1 MEKAIDRVKL
11 TVVFYSMMKNYQRCR
26 IKCWF
31 IYLAVLLSTNVL
43 AQRAWTLRDCI
54 DYAVAHHLP
63 IKQQDIKAEIK
74 LLDQEMALR
83 ERLPNVNGYANGYT
97 TFGSSQDVFGTIR
110 RNDNLNSN
118 MGINAE
124 LTLYQYNYF
133 RNQAKKAASEAEQE
147 RIEKEIL
154 KRNLTVQLMEAYLQ
168 TLLAQ
173 ALLVSQDSAMQ
184 FSQQLLDKAEK
195 STAVGATA
203 VSVVA
208 EAKANLAREKQQ
220 YQQYHKDR
228 QQSLLKLAQLMNHP
242 DYGALELAVP
252 LAENDRLQEYA
263 FSNLSGLRED
273 AYVHNPVFAK
283 LRNQEV
289 ELELESKLVKAALFP
304 TVKGSAGLG
313 STYFNAFKADETR
326 SFFVQSKDNFAQQLA
341 VKVSVPIFNK
351 GKTKRQLKQID
362 LNRQHIE
369 LAADNEKFA
378 QQQILDKLLLELEEN
393 KKQYGI
399 AVEASRATAQS
410 LDYTLR
416 SFEAGKVSIYD
427 VNTSKSN
434 LIKAESETIRSKY
447 NVVFNK
453 VMLHYQIYGTIN

>member
-11 TVVFYSMMKNYQRCR
+11 TVVFYSMMNNYKRSR

-43 AQRAWTLRDCI
+43 AQRAWTLKECI
-54 DYAVAHHLP
+54 DYAVTYNLP
-63 IKQQDIKAEIK
+63 MKQQDIKAEIR

-83 ERLPNVNGYANGYT
+83 ERLPSVNGYANGYS

-154 KRNLTVQLMEAYLQ
+154 KRNLIVQLMEVYLH

-184 FSQQLLDKAEK
+184 FSKQLLDKAQK
-195 STAVGATA
+195 STSVGATA

-208 EAKANLAREKQQ
+208 EAKANLARERQQ

-228 QQSLLKLAQLMNHP
+228 KQFLLKLAQLMNYP
-242 DYGALELAVP
+242 DYSNLELVVP
-252 LAENDRLQEYA
+252 VAEKDLLLASVFPD
-263 FSNLSGLRED
+263 LSSLREE
-273 AYVHNPVFAK
+273 AYLHNPVFAK

-289 ELELESKLVKAALFP
+289 GLEVESKLVKAALFP

-313 STYFNAFKADETR
+313 STYFNAFKADDTR

-341 VKVSVPIFNK
+341 VTVSVPIFNK
-351 GKTKRQLKQID
+351 GKTKSQLKQIEFNKQNIQ
-362 LNRQHIE
+362 LST
-369 LAADNEKFA
+369 DNEKLA
-378 QQQILDKLLLELEEN
+378 QQQILDKLFLELDEN
-393 KKQYGI
+393 RTQYGI
-399 AVEASRATAQS
+399 AVEANTATAQS
-410 LDYTLR
+410 LEYTLR
-416 SFEAGKVSIYD
+416 SFEAGKASIYD

-434 LIKAESETIRSKY
+434 LIKAESETIRSRY
-447 NVVFNK
+447 NVVFNQL
-453 VMLHYQIYGTIN
+453 MLRYQIYGSIN

>member
-11 TVVFYSMMKNYQRCR
+11 TVVFYSMMNNYQRSR

-31 IYLAVLLSTNVL
+31 ITINILLSTNVL
-43 AQRAWTLRDCI
+43 AQRAWTLQDCI
-54 DYAVAHHLP
+54 DYAVAHNLP
-63 IKQQDIKAEIK
+63 IKQQDIKAKIK
-74 LLDQEMALR
+74 VLDQEMAVR
-83 ERLPNVNGYANGYT
+83 ERLPSVSGYANGYT

-147 RIEKEIL
+147 HIEKEIL

-184 FSQQLLDKAEK
+184 FSQQLLDKAQK

-228 QQSLLKLAQLMNHP
+228 QQSLLKLAQLMNYP
-242 DYGALELAVP
+242 DYNNLSLAVP
-252 LAENDRLQEYA
+252 VAESDLLQEHT
-263 FSNLSGLRED
+263 FSDISNLREE
-273 AYVHNPVFAK
+273 AYLHNPVFAK
-283 LRNQEV
+283 FRSQAVGLEV
-289 ELELESKLVKAALFP
+289 ESKLVKAALFP

-313 STYFNAFKADETR
+313 STYFNAFKADNTR

-341 VKVSVPIFNK
+341 VTVSVPIFNK

-362 LNRQHIE
+362 LNQQNIQ
-369 LAADNEKFA
+369 LAIDNEKFA
-378 QQQILDKLLLELEEN
+378 QQQILDKLLLELDEN
-393 KKQYGI
+393 RKQYGI
-399 AVEASRATAQS
+399 AVEASTATAQS

-416 SFEAGKVSIYD
+416 SFEAGKASIYD

-447 NVVFNK
+447 TVVFNQL
-453 VMLHYQIYGTIN
+453 MLRYQIYGSIN

>member
-1 MEKAIDRVKL
+1 MEKAIDRVEL
-11 TVVFYSMMKNYQRCR
+11 TVVFYSMMNNYQRNR
-26 IKCWF
+26 IKYCF
-31 IYLAVLLSTNVL
+31 VYLAVLLSTNVL
-43 AQRAWTLRDCI
+43 AQRPWTLQDCI
-54 DYAVAHHLP
+54 DYAVAHNLP
-63 IKQQDIKAEIK
+63 VKQQDIKAEIK

-83 ERLPNVNGYANGYT
+83 ERLPSVNGYANGYT

-133 RNQAKKAASEAEQE
+133 RNQAKKAGSEAEQE

-242 DYGALELAVP
+242 DYSSLRLAVP
-252 LAENDRLQEYA
+252 ITAQDPQHDST
-263 FSNLSGLRED
+263 FSEILSLREE
-273 AYVHNPVFAK
+273 AYLHNPVFAK
-283 LRNQEV
+283 LQNQKDG
-289 ELELESKLVKAALFP
+289 LDLESKLIKAALFP

-313 STYFNAFKADETR
+313 STYFNAFKADNTR
-326 SFFVQSKDNFAQQLA
+326 PFFVQSKDNFAQQLA
-341 VKVSVPIFNK
+341 VTVSVPIFNK

-362 LNRQHIE
+362 LNRQNIQ

-378 QQQILDKLLLELEEN
+378 QQHILDKLLLELEEN

-453 VMLHYQIYGTIN
+453 MMLHYQIYGTIN

>member
-1 MEKAIDRVKL
+1 VEKAIDRVKL
-11 TVVFYSMMKNYQRCR
+11 TVVFYSMMNNYQGSR
-26 IKCWF
+26 IKCCF
-31 IYLAVLLSTNVL
+31 IFLAVLLSTNVL
-43 AQRAWTLRDCI
+43 AQRAWTLQDCI

-74 LLDQEMALR
+74 VLDQQMALR
-83 ERLPNVNGYANGYT
+83 EPLPSVNGYANGYT

-168 TLLAQ
+168 TLLTQ
-173 ALLVSQDSAMQ
+173 ALLVSQDSALQ

-228 QQSLLKLAQLMNHP
+228 RQSLLKLAQLMNYP
-242 DYGALELAVP
+242 DYSNLELAVP
-252 LAENDRLQEYA
+252 VAENDLLQEHT
-263 FSNLSGLRED
+263 FSDPSSLWEQ
-273 AYVHNPVFAK
+273 AYLHNPVFAK
-283 LRNQEV
+283 LRSQEDG
-289 ELELESKLVKAALFP
+289 LEVESKLVKATLFP

-313 STYFNAFKADETR
+313 STYFNAFKADDTR
-326 SFFVQSKDNFAQQLA
+326 SFFVQSKDNFAQQLT
-341 VKVSVPIFNK
+341 VTVSVPIFNK
-351 GKTKRQLKQID
+351 GKTKRQLKQIEFNKQNIQ
-362 LNRQHIE
+362 LS
-369 LAADNEKFA
+369 ADNERLA
-378 QQQILDKLLLELEEN
+378 QQQILDKLLLELDEN
-393 KKQYGI
+393 RKQYGI
-399 AVEASRATAQS
+399 AVEASTATAQS

-416 SFEAGKVSIYD
+416 SFEAGRASIYD
-427 VNTSKSN
+427 VNTSKNN

-447 NVVFNK
+447 NVVFNQL
-453 VMLHYQIYGTIN
+453 MLRYQIYGSIN

>member
-1 MEKAIDRVKL
+1 MINIYRSE
-11 TVVFYSMMKNYQRCR
+11 S
-26 IKCWF
+26 IKYCLILIW
-31 IYLAVLLSTNVL
+31 VMLSVDVL
-43 AQRAWTLRDCI
+43 AQQTWTLQDCI
-54 DYAVAHHLP
+54 DYAVEHNLP
-63 IKQQDIKAEIK
+63 IKQQEIKAAIK
-74 LLDQEMALR
+74 VLDQEMALR
-83 ERLPNVNGYANGYT
+83 ERLPSVNGYANGYT

-184 FSQQLLDKAEK
+184 FSKQLLDKAEK

-220 YQQYHKDR
+220 YQQYHRDR

-242 DYGALELAVP
+242 DYSSLRLAVP
-252 LAENDRLQEYA
+252 ITAQDPQHDST
-263 FSNLSGLRED
+263 FSEISSLREE
-273 AYVHNPVFAK
+273 AYLHNPVFAK
-283 LRNQEV
+283 LQNQKDG
-289 ELELESKLVKAALFP
+289 LDLESKLIKAALFP

-313 STYFNAFKADETR
+313 STYFNAFKAENTR

-341 VKVSVPIFNK
+341 VTVSVPIFNK
-351 GKTKRQLKQID
+351 GKTKRQLKQIEF
-362 LNRQHIE
+362 NKQNIQMS
-369 LAADNEKFA
+369 ADNERLA
-378 QQQILDKLLLELEEN
+378 QQQVLDKLLLELDEN
-393 KKQYGI
+393 RKQYGI
-399 AVEASRATAQS
+399 AVEASTATEQS

-416 SFEAGKVSIYD
+416 SFEAGKASIYD
-427 VNTSKSN
+427 INTSKSN
-434 LIKAESETIRSKY
+434 LIKAESEMIRSKY
-447 NVVFNK
+447 TIVFNQL
-453 VMLHYQIYGTIN
+453 MLRYQIYGTIN

>member
-1 MEKAIDRVKL
+1 M
-11 TVVFYSMMKNYQRCR
+11 
-26 IKCWF
+26 
-31 IYLAVLLSTNVL
+31 LSVDVL
-43 AQRAWTLRDCI
+43 AQQTWTLQDCI
-54 DYAVAHHLP
+54 DYAVEHNLP
-63 IKQQDIKAEIK
+63 IKQQEIKAAIK
-74 LLDQEMALR
+74 VLDQEMALR
-83 ERLPNVNGYANGYT
+83 ERLPSVNGYANGYT

-184 FSQQLLDKAEK
+184 FSKQLLDKAEK

-220 YQQYHKDR
+220 YQQYHRDR

-242 DYGALELAVP
+242 DYSSLRLAVP
-252 LAENDRLQEYA
+252 ITAQDPQHDST
-263 FSNLSGLRED
+263 FSEISSLREE
-273 AYVHNPVFAK
+273 AYLHNPVFAK
-283 LRNQEV
+283 LQNQKDG
-289 ELELESKLVKAALFP
+289 LDLESKLIKAALFP

-313 STYFNAFKADETR
+313 STYFNAFKAENTR

-341 VKVSVPIFNK
+341 VTVSVPIFNK
-351 GKTKRQLKQID
+351 GKTKRQLKQIEF
-362 LNRQHIE
+362 NKQNIQMS
-369 LAADNEKFA
+369 ADNERLA
-378 QQQILDKLLLELEEN
+378 QQQVLDKLLLELDEN
-393 KKQYGI
+393 RKQYGI
-399 AVEASRATAQS
+399 AVEASTATEQS

-416 SFEAGKVSIYD
+416 SFEAGKASIYD
-427 VNTSKSN
+427 INTSKSN
-434 LIKAESETIRSKY
+434 LIKAESEMIRSKY
-447 NVVFNK
+447 TIVFNQL
-453 VMLHYQIYGTIN
+453 MLRYQIYGTIN

>member
-1 MEKAIDRVKL
+1 MMNIYRSESIKYCLIL
-11 TVVFYSMMKNYQRCR
+11 IWVV
-26 IKCWF
+26 
-31 IYLAVLLSTNVL
+31 LSVDLL
-43 AQRAWTLRDCI
+43 AQQTWTLQDCI
-54 DYAVAHHLP
+54 DYAVEHNLP
-63 IKQQDIKAEIK
+63 IKQQEIKAAIK
-74 LLDQEMALR
+74 VLDQEMALR
-83 ERLPNVNGYANGYT
+83 ERLPSVNGYANGYT

-184 FSQQLLDKAEK
+184 FSKQLLDKAEK

-208 EAKANLAREKQQ
+208 EAKANLARERQQ

-242 DYGALELAVP
+242 DYSSLRLAVP
-252 LAENDRLQEYA
+252 ITAQDPQHDSA
-263 FSNLSGLRED
+263 FSEISRLREE
-273 AYVHNPVFAK
+273 AYLHNPVFAK
-283 LRNQEV
+283 LQNQKDG
-289 ELELESKLVKAALFP
+289 LDLESKLIKAALFP

-313 STYFNAFKADETR
+313 STYFNAFKAENTR

-341 VKVSVPIFNK
+341 VTVSVPIFNK
-351 GKTKRQLKQID
+351 GKTKRQLKQIEFNKQNIQ
-362 LNRQHIE
+362 LS
-369 LAADNEKFA
+369 ADNERLA
-378 QQQILDKLLLELEEN
+378 QQQVLDKLLLELDEN
-393 KKQYGI
+393 RKQYGI
-399 AVEASRATAQS
+399 AVEASTATEQS

-416 SFEAGKVSIYD
+416 SFEAGKASIYEI
-427 VNTSKSN
+427 NTSKSN
-434 LIKAESETIRSKY
+434 LIKAESEKIRSKY
-447 NVVFNK
+447 NVVFNQL
-453 VMLHYQIYGTIN
+453 MLRYQIYGTIN